1 MCLLFEFSR
10 VEFCARFCRYF
21 TIVSPKSFNYT
32 ACRRAGGRF
41 KEHEQRLSHSVNTK
55 SDKSEIQVSF
65 EFLRPRMGN
74 PNEFNDP
81 SSTNPPSSPMLDL

>member
-10 VEFCARFCRYF
+10 VEFCGYF

-32 ACRRAGGRF
+32 ACRRPGGRF
-41 KEHEQRLSHSVNTK
+41 KEQRVSHSVKTK

-65 EFLRPRMGN
+65 EFFTAKNGESQRIQR
-74 PNEFNDP
+74 
-81 SSTNPPSSPMLDL
+81 S

>member
-10 VEFCARFCRYF
+10 VEFCGYF

-65 EFLRPRMGN
+65 EFFTAKNGESQRIQR
-74 PNEFNDP
+74 
-81 SSTNPPSSPMLDL
+81 S

>member
-10 VEFCARFCRYF
+10 VEFCGYF

-32 ACRRAGGRF
+32 ACRRAGRAGGRF
-41 KEHEQRLSHSVNTK
+41 KEQRVSHSVKTK

-65 EFLRPRMGN
+65 EFFTAKNGESQRIQR
-74 PNEFNDP
+74 
-81 SSTNPPSSPMLDL
+81 S